1 MPVIRQSEIRNHLL
15 GRLLP
20 ADFALLAPHLAP
32 VALASRD
39 ALIDPDRAIS
49 RTYFIEAG
57 IASVV
62 APMANGQQA
71 EVGLIG
77 REGMVDVATALG
89 GDTTPLEV
97 FVQAAGSAYVLPCA
111 ALREAELASASLRA
125 VLLAYAQSFIVQV
138 AYTAVA
144 TASMTINERLARWLL
159 MCHDRLDDDE
169 IPITHEFLS
178 LMLNVRRAGV
188 TVAVRELEA
197 SGAVEARRGSVVV
210 LDRDKLLASA
220 RDSYGIPEATYAKA
234 LAS

>member
-1 MPVIRQSEIRNHLL
+1 MPVARQSEVRNHLL
-15 GRLLP
+15 GRMSP
-20 ADFALLAPHLAP
+20 TDFAILAPHLDR
-32 VALASRD
+32 VALSSRD
-39 ALIDPDRAIS
+39 ALIDPDRTIS
-49 RTYFIEAG
+49 RTYFIETG

-89 GDTTPLEV
+89 GNTTPLEV
-97 FVQAAGSAYVLPCA
+97 FVQAAGSAYALPCA
-111 ALREAELASASLRA
+111 ALREAERASETLRA
-125 VLLAYAQSFIVQV
+125 VLLAYAQSLIVQI

-144 TASMTINERLARWLL
+144 SASMTINERLARWLL

-178 LMLNVRRAGV
+178 LMLSVRRAGV

-197 SGAVEARRGSVVV
+197 IGAVEARRGSVVV

-220 RDSYGIPEATYAKA
+220 RDGYGIPEAAYAKA